1 MNEPG
6 EDSWSERLRGLLLGL
21 ALGDSY
27 ERARGSFPRRG
38 VIEVGV
44 ATQLATFTAD
54 GLIRALATSGDH
66 LAPGQVA
73 PALWNALTRWG
84 AQQEVIS
91 ATDASGAPVPN
102 GWLSEVP
109 ALSERRG
116 SAPATVSAVRG
127 ERPGTLEQPGTSSGG
142 TQVVTRLLPTAAVRH
157 LLPYEG
163 IYSEADAEVAS
174 YAVLTHGEGSA
185 IHSAVATA
193 SLASSCL
200 AGMDV
205 REAVG
210 ASPFDEMGSLFSAAR
225 DIAGGRPRD
234 PSALRQWLRDDAT
247 SAMTGG
253 IYTAISFPEHDDV
266 QDALDFAYRLP
277 GGRGS
282 ATVAAALIGAVH
294 GVHALPVEAVSR
306 LELNWVL
313 DQLAV
318 DLAQHVRGLGV
329 ISERYPIPN

>member
-6 EDSWSERLRGLLLGL
+6 DDSWSERLRGLLLGL

-27 ERARGSFPRRG
+27 ERARGSLPRRG
-38 VIEVGV
+38 VIKVGV
-44 ATQLATFTAD
+44 ATQLAVFTAD
-54 GLIRALATSGDH
+54 GLVRVLASSGDQ
-66 LAPGQVA
+66 LGPGQVA

-84 AQQEVIS
+84 ALQGVIS
-91 ATDASGAPVPN
+91 AYDEVGAPVAN

-109 ALSERRG
+109 VLSERRG
-116 SAPATVSAVRG
+116 SAPATVSALRG
-127 ERPGTLEQPGTSSGG
+127 GRPGTLEQPGSTSGG

-163 IYSEADAEVAS
+163 IYSQADAEFAS
-174 YAVLTHGEGSA
+174 YAVLTHGECSA

-200 AGMDV
+200 AGFDV
-205 REAVG
+205 REAVA
-210 ASPFDEMGSLFSAAR
+210 ASPFCEMGSLFGAAR
-225 DIAGGRPRD
+225 DIAVGQPRD
-234 PSALRQWLRDDAT
+234 SRALRAWMCDDAT
-247 SAMTGG
+247 SAMMGG
-253 IYTAISFPEHDDV
+253 IYTAISFPEHDDA
-266 QDALDFAYRLP
+266 QDALDFAYRFP

-306 LELNWVL
+306 LELSWVL
-313 DQLAV
+313 DQVTL
-318 DLAQHVRGLGV
+318 DLAQHVRGLGTV
-329 ISERYPIPN
+329 SARYPSPN